1 MMSGTIAV
9 TRASERGKRSSKEL
23 SNDTTAALQYSR
35 ILVVSVSDS
44 VINLVWEQWGS

>member
-23 SNDTTAALQYSR
+23 SYNKRKLLEKKKF
-35 ILVVSVSDS
+35 LV
-44 VINLVWEQWGS
+44 NLKMEQ